1 MCRQYMKLNSLP
13 FFIAILASTSLV
25 ILYNHYAQLKYQYN
39 QLVDELDK
47 QTELKNSYLKNVK
60 LLHQLDTKRTQE
72 LNHAK
77 AEITRLTDDLHNGT
91 KRLYVKAVCAKSD
104 NITAT
109 TTSVDDARP
118 TQLAPDAE
126 RNYLRLRRQLET
138 LESQFLGLR
147 ERVREVYKQ

>member
-1 MCRQYMKLNSLP
+1 MKLNSLP

-25 ILYNHYAQLKYQYN
+25 ILYNYYAQLKYQYN
-39 QLVDELDK
+39 QLVAELDK
-47 QTELKNSYLKNVK
+47 ETELKNTYLKEAK
-60 LLHQLDTKRTQE
+60 LLYQLDTKRTQE

-104 NITAT
+104 NITA
-109 TTSVDDARP
+109 SSGLDDARP
-118 TQLAPDAE
+118 AQLAPDAR

-138 LESQFLGLR
+138 LEAQYLGLR
-147 ERVREVYKQ
+147 ERVSEIYKQQSK

>member
-1 MCRQYMKLNSLP
+1 MKLNSLP
-13 FFIAILASTSLV
+13 FFIAILTSTSLV
-25 ILYNHYAQLKYQYN
+25 ILYNHYVQLKYQYN

-47 QTELKNSYLKNVK
+47 QTELKNSYLKQVK

-77 AEITRLTDDLHNGT
+77 AEITRLSDDLHNGT

-104 NITAT
+104 NITA
-109 TTSVDDARP
+109 SSSSLDDARP
-118 TQLAPDAE
+118 TELAPDAW

-138 LESQFLGLR
+138 LEAQYLGLR
-147 ERVREVYKQ
+147 ERVKEIYK